1 MNKTLDRI
9 AAVLALILGLMGV
22 FAGGQAMLGKLPG
35 WNVISW
41 LPVYNFTVG
50 LLAAF
55 LVAPLIWRGS
65 RYAMPAALTIFGANL
80 VVVLVLQLAF
90 RDVVA
95 RESMMAMFLRLGV
108 WIVILGLMWRSRTLR
123 IQPGKASLST

>member
-55 LVAPLIWRGS
+55 LVAPLIWRGN

-80 VVVLVLQLAF
+80 AVVLVLQLAF
-90 RDVVA
+90 QDAVA

-108 WIVILGLMWRSRTLR
+108 WIVILGLMWRSRTSR
-123 IQPGKASLST
+123 VQAGNASPAS

>member
-1 MNKTLDRI
+1 MNKTLMRI

-41 LPVYNFTVG
+41 LPVYNFIAG
-50 LLAAF
+50 LLATF

-65 RYAMPAALTIFGANL
+65 RFAMPAALTIFGANL
-80 VVVLVLQLAF
+80 VVVLALQLAF
-90 RDVVA
+90 RDAVA
-95 RESMMAMFLRLGV
+95 RESMVAMFLRLGV
-108 WIVILGLMWRSRTLR
+108 WIVILVLMWLPHFRRG
-123 IQPGKASLST
+123 QPGATASAG

>member
-50 LLAAF
+50 LLAAL

-65 RYAMPAALTIFGANL
+65 RYAMPAALAIFGANV

-90 RDVVA
+90 RDAVA

-108 WIVILGLMWRSRTLR
+108 WLVILALMWVSRFRRGRPVAT
-123 IQPGKASLST
+123 ASAG

>member
-50 LLAAF
+50 LLAAL

-65 RYAMPAALTIFGANL
+65 RYAMPAALVIFGANV

-90 RDVVA
+90 RDAVA

-108 WIVILGLMWRSRTLR
+108 WLVILALMWLSRFR
-123 IQPGKASLST
+123 RGRPGATASAG